1 VALTAG
7 KADHGQV
14 TLTQLSAFVLVAR
27 LGSVKAAAKTLSV
40 SEPAVSQALS
50 ALRQHLDD
58 QLIIRDA
65 AAMTLTPGGAR
76 LLPVASQMVALGA
89 EAQAA
94 VRAAQGLPMQ
104 LRLVTTSVIAEF
116 IAGPLTDAF
125 TKRLGRPVETS
136 SGVTA
141 ATEMPVLVANRL
153 ADVALGPDLTGP
165 GRSGGSPSGSD
176 SAGGGAASGAAAGQ
190 ELVSEPVFRCKLVAV
205 TSPRGTFRG
214 PAASWPWLV
223 DPSGVDPASDTS
235 RLLRRLGVPESRV
248 MVFPNQT
255 AAWAAAAD
263 GDGVAPGVAHLLT
276 HQLRRGELRLAETT
290 ATPMEATW
298 YVSSLPRGL
307 RPGVA
312 GSLRQ
317 FLSTPEAMHLMRA
330 PHGGVPPSAFRPP
343 VYVTIWS

>member
-1 VALTAG
+1 MVALTAG
-7 KADHGQV
+7 SADYGLV

-27 LGSVKAAAKTLSV
+27 LGSVKAAAQALNV
-40 SEPAVSQALS
+40 SEPAVSQALT
-50 ALRQHLDD
+50 ALRQHLGD
-58 QLIIRDA
+58 QLISRRESGGMA
-65 AAMTLTPGGAR
+65 LTSGGSR

-94 VRAAQGLPMQ
+94 VRAAQGLPAQ

-116 IAGPLTDAF
+116 IAGPLTEAF
-125 TKRLGRPVETS
+125 TRRLGRPVETS
-136 SGVTA
+136 AGVAA

-153 ADVALGPDLTGP
+153 ADVALGPELGGPGTGP
-165 GRSGGSPSGSD
+165 GGPGLD
-176 SAGGGAASGAAAGQ
+176 
-190 ELVSEPVFRCKLVAV
+190 LVSEPVFRCKMIAV
-205 TSPRGTFRG
+205 TSPRGQLRG
-214 PAASWPWLV
+214 PVASWPWLV

-235 RLLRRLGVPESRV
+235 RLLRRLGVPEARV

-263 GDGVAPGVAHLLT
+263 GDGVAPGVAHLLS
-276 HQLRRGELRLAETT
+276 HQLRRGELRLAETA

-298 YVSSLPRGL
+298 YASSLPRNL
-307 RPGVA
+307 RPSVV
-312 GSLRQ
+312 GSLRH
-317 FLSTPEAMHLMRA
+317 FLGTPEAMQLMRA

>member
-1 VALTAG
+1 
-7 KADHGQV
+7 V

-27 LGSVKAAAKTLSV
+27 LGSVKAAAKALNV

-58 QLIIRDA
+58 QLIIRDG
-65 AAMTLTPGGAR
+65 AAMALTQGGAR

-125 TKRLGRPVETS
+125 TRRLGRPVETS
-136 SGVTA
+136 SGVAA

-153 ADVALGPDLTGP
+153 ADVALGPDLA
-165 GRSGGSPSGSD
+165 D
-176 SAGGGAASGAAAGQ
+176 ANKEK
-190 ELVSEPVFRCKLVAV
+190 ELVSEPVFRCKLIAVA
-205 TSPRGTFRG
+205 SPRSGMRG

-235 RLLRRLGVPESRV
+235 RLLRRLGIPESRV

-263 GDGVAPGVAHLLT
+263 GDGVAPGVAHLLS
-276 HQLRRGELRLAETT
+276 HQLRRGELRLVETT

-298 YVSSLPRGL
+298 YASSLPRGL
-307 RPGVA
+307 RPGVV

>member
-1 VALTAG
+1 M
-7 KADHGQV
+7 

-27 LGSVKAAAKTLSV
+27 LGSVKAAAKALDV

-50 ALRQHLDD
+50 ALRQHLGD
-58 QLIIRDA
+58 QLISRREA
-65 AAMTLTPGGAR
+65 GGMTLTAGGAR

-94 VRAAQGLPMQ
+94 VRAAQGLPAQ
-104 LRLVTTSVIAEF
+104 LRLVATSVIAEF
-116 IAGPLTDAF
+116 ITGPLTDAF
-125 TKRLGRPVETS
+125 ARRIGRPLETS
-136 SGVTA
+136 SGVAA

-153 ADVALGPDLTGP
+153 ADVALGPDLAE
-165 GRSGGSPSGSD
+165 
-176 SAGGGAASGAAAGQ
+176 SAGGSDGSGQ
-190 ELVSEPVFRCKLVAV
+190 ELISEPVFRCKLIAVA
-205 TSPRGTFRG
+205 SPRTPARG

-235 RLLRRLGVPESRV
+235 RLLRRLGVPESQV

-263 GDGVAPGVAHLLT
+263 GGGVAPGVAHLLT
-276 HQLRRGELRLAETT
+276 HQLRRGELGVLETP

-298 YVSSLPRGL
+298 YASSLPKNL
-307 RPGVA
+307 RPGVV

>member
-1 VALTAG
+1 
-7 KADHGQV
+7 V

-27 LGSVKAAAKTLSV
+27 LGSVKAAAKALNV
-40 SEPAVSQALS
+40 SEPAVSQALA

-58 QLIIRDA
+58 QLVIRDA

-76 LLPVASQMVALGA
+76 LLPIASQMVALGA

-94 VRAAQGLPMQ
+94 VRAAQGLPTQ

-125 TKRLGRPVETS
+125 ARRLGRPVEAS
-136 SGVTA
+136 SGVA
-141 ATEMPVLVANRL
+141 AVTEMPVLVANRL
-153 ADVALGPDLTGP
+153 ADVALGPDLA
-165 GRSGGSPSGSD
+165 D
-176 SAGGGAASGAAAGQ
+176 SAREK

-205 TSPRGTFRG
+205 TSPRSAARG

-263 GDGVAPGVAHLLT
+263 GDGVAPGVAHLLS
-276 HQLRRGELRLAETT
+276 HQLRRGELRLVETV

-298 YVSSLPRGL
+298 YASSLPRGL
-307 RPGVA
+307 RPGVV

-317 FLSTPEAMHLMRA
+317 FLATPEAMHLMRA

>member
-1 VALTAG
+1 
-7 KADHGQV
+7 V

-27 LGSVKAAAKTLSV
+27 LGSVKAAAKALDV

-50 ALRQHLDD
+50 ALRQHLGD
-58 QLIIRDA
+58 QLISRREA
-65 AAMTLTPGGAR
+65 GSMTLTAGGAR
-76 LLPVASQMVALGA
+76 LLPIASQMVALGA

-94 VRAAQGLPMQ
+94 VRAAQGLPAQ
-104 LRLVTTSVIAEF
+104 LRLVATSVIAEF
-116 IAGPLTDAF
+116 ITGPLTDAF
-125 TKRLGRPVETS
+125 ARRLGRPLETS
-136 SGVTA
+136 SGVAA

-153 ADVALGPDLTGP
+153 ADVALGPDLAG
-165 GRSGGSPSGSD
+165 SGD
-176 SAGGGAASGAAAGQ
+176 AAGGPEGSGQ

-205 TSPRGTFRG
+205 ASPRTAARG
-214 PAASWPWLV
+214 PTASWPWLV

-276 HQLRRGELRLAETT
+276 HQLRRGELRLVETP

-298 YVSSLPRGL
+298 YASSLPRNL

-317 FLSTPEAMHLMRA
+317 FLGTPEAMHLMRA

>member
-1 VALTAG
+1 
-7 KADHGQV
+7 V

-27 LGSVKAAAKTLSV
+27 LGSVKAAAKALNV

-65 AAMTLTPGGAR
+65 AAMTLTSGGAR
-76 LLPVASQMVALGA
+76 LLPIASQMVALGA

-116 IAGPLTDAF
+116 VAGPLADAF
-125 TKRLGRPVETS
+125 TRRLGRPVETA
-136 SGVTA
+136 SGVA
-141 ATEMPVLVANRL
+141 ATTEMPVLVANRL
-153 ADVALGPDLTGP
+153 ADVALGPDLM
-165 GRSGGSPSGSD
+165 SP
-176 SAGGGAASGAAAGQ
+176 GQ
-190 ELVSEPVFRCKLVAV
+190 ELVSEPVFRCKLIAV
-205 TSPRGTFRG
+205 SSPRGGSRSAPPG
-214 PAASWPWLV
+214 PPASWQWLV
-223 DPSGVDPASDTS
+223 DPSGIDPASDTS

-263 GDGVAPGVAHLLT
+263 GDGVAPGVAHLLS
-276 HQLRRGELRLAETT
+276 HQLRRGELRPVETA

-298 YVSSLPRGL
+298 YASSLPRGL
-307 RPGVA
+307 RPGVV

-330 PHGGVPPSAFRPP
+330 PYGGVPPSAFRPP

>member
-1 VALTAG
+1 
-7 KADHGQV
+7 V

-27 LGSVKAAAKTLSV
+27 LGSVKAAAKALNV
-40 SEPAVSQALS
+40 SEPAVSQALA

-65 AAMTLTPGGAR
+65 ATMTLTSGGSR
-76 LLPVASQMVALGA
+76 LLPIASQMVALGA

-94 VRAAQGLPMQ
+94 VRAAQGRPMQ

-116 IAGPLTDAF
+116 IAGPLADAF
-125 TKRLGRPVETS
+125 TRRLGRPVETS
-136 SGVTA
+136 SGVAA

-153 ADVALGPDLTGP
+153 ADLALGPDLATP
-165 GRSGGSPSGSD
+165 
-176 SAGGGAASGAAAGQ
+176 GQ
-190 ELVSEPVFRCKLVAV
+190 ELVSEPVFRCKLIAV
-205 TSPRGTFRG
+205 SSPRGGSRAPRG
-214 PAASWPWLV
+214 PAASWQWLV

-263 GDGVAPGVAHLLT
+263 GDGVAPGVAHLLS
-276 HQLRRGELRLAETT
+276 HQLRRGELRPVETA

-298 YVSSLPRGL
+298 YASSLPRGL
-307 RPGVA
+307 RPGVV

>member
-1 VALTAG
+1 
-7 KADHGQV
+7 V

-27 LGSVKAAAKTLSV
+27 LGSVKAAAKALDV

-50 ALRQHLDD
+50 ALRQHLGD
-58 QLIIRDA
+58 QLISRREA
-65 AAMTLTPGGAR
+65 GSMTLTAGGAR
-76 LLPVASQMVALGA
+76 LLPIASQMVALGA

-94 VRAAQGLPMQ
+94 VRAAQGLPAQ
-104 LRLVTTSVIAEF
+104 LRLVATSVIAEF
-116 IAGPLTDAF
+116 ITGPLTDAF
-125 TKRLGRPVETS
+125 ARRLGRPLETS
-136 SGVTA
+136 SGVAA

-153 ADVALGPDLTGP
+153 ADVALGPDL
-165 GRSGGSPSGSD
+165 
-176 SAGGGAASGAAAGQ
+176 AASGDAAGGSEGSGQ
-190 ELVSEPVFRCKLVAV
+190 ELISEPVFRCKLVAV
-205 TSPRGTFRG
+205 ASPRTATRG
-214 PAASWPWLV
+214 PTATWPWLV

-276 HQLRRGELRLAETT
+276 HQLRRGELRLVETP

-298 YVSSLPRGL
+298 YASSLPRNL

-317 FLSTPEAMHLMRA
+317 FLGTPEAMHLMRA